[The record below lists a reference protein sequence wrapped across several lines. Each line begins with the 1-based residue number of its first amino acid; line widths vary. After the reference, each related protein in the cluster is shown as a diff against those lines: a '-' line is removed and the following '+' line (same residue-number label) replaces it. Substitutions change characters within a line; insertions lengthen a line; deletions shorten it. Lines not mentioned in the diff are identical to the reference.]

1 MKSNRLLTFR
11 ITLTI
16 LLWLLLCIQD
26 ELLSVI
32 GNAGTPNS
40 ITSVDI
46 ALDIVEN
53 VDFENVTVSTGL
65 YII

>member
-1 MKSNRLLTFR
+1 MKSNRLLTFI

-16 LLWLLLCIQD
+16 LLCIQD